1 MLVDAIIGIIP
12 RSQLPEVLTQIHR
25 SGLGPQARVL
35 DPERG
40 PLDAQ
45 LARAGVIDA
54 PSLQIDQESET
65 LLLVFSAGRM
75 SIAIEAM
82 QRFGGR
88 EIQTLARR
96 TSLQL
101 PVNPAQTG
109 STRSRRAPKPP
120 VITRNETAPTAE

>member
-1 MLVDAIIGIIP
+1 M
-12 RSQLPEVLTQIHR
+12 
-25 SGLGPQARVL
+25 L

-40 PLDAQ
+40 PIDAQ

-54 PSLQIDQESET
+54 PALQIDQETET

-101 PVNPAQTG
+101 PVNPTRAG
-109 STRSRRAPKPP
+109 SNRSRRATKPP
-120 VITRNETAPTAE
+120 LITPNEPAPTVE

>member
-1 MLVDAIIGIIP
+1 MLVDAVLGIIP
-12 RSQLPEVLTQIHR
+12 RSQLPEVLTVIHR

-40 PLDAQ
+40 PLDVQ
-45 LARAGVIDA
+45 LTRAGLIEA
-54 PSLQIDQESET
+54 PTLQIDQETET
-65 LLLVFSAGRM
+65 VLLVFSAGRM
-75 SIAIEAM
+75 SIAIDAM

-101 PVNPAQTG
+101 PVNPARV
-109 STRSRRAPKPP
+109 SPDRLRRAPKPP
-120 VITRNETAPTAE
+120 VITRDEMGPDVE

>member
-1 MLVDAIIGIIP
+1 MLVDAVIGIIP
-12 RSQLPEVLTQIHR
+12 RAQLPEVLTQIHR

-35 DPERG
+35 DPDRG

-54 PSLQIDQESET
+54 PALRINRETET
-65 LLLVFSAGRM
+65 LVLVFSAGRM
-75 SIAIEAM
+75 NLAIDAM

-109 STRSRRAPKPP
+109 STRSRRTPKPP
-120 VITRNETAPTAE
+120 VTTRNETTPTVE